1 LTDWK
6 NRIIGHGDEPLDEIL
21 FNPANWRIH
30 PKAQQEALEGVLSQ
44 VGFVQDVIINKQTGH
59 LVDGHLRCQV
69 AARNG
74 EKTIPAVYVDLTP
87 EEESLILATIDPL
100 SAMAATDKQK
110 LDDLLHA
117 VQSDDARVQEMM
129 SGLAE
134 REGLEFGKQEPA
146 DAEPQIDRAAELN
159 EKWQVKTGDLWQ
171 IGEHR
176 LLCGDSTKREDVE
189 RVIQTNKAS
198 MCFTSPPYAEQR
210 DYKIGYFD
218 WLELMTGVSEQ
229 AIFACKENASI
240 LINLGLVHVDGKVF
254 RYWDPWID
262 WMEENEQPLYGW
274 YVWDK
279 MSGLIGDWRGRLA
292 PAHEWIFHFANKPNR
307 ANKTAP
313 TKYAEN
319 GVTHYKKDKVGLRE
333 KSGKMTGFTMAGEQ
347 VNATKVIDS
356 VIRCQPQ
363 RGGIPG
369 HPAPFSVEF
378 ASTLIEVYSQ
388 VGEYVYEPFCGSGT
402 SIVACQNLGRMSLS
416 VELEPQYCAVI
427 LERMATAFPD
437 IEIERL

>member
-1 LTDWK
+1 MTDWK

-129 SGLAE
+129 NGLAE

-159 EKWQVKTGDLWQ
+159 EKWQVKTGDLYR
-171 IGEHR
+171 IGEHK

-189 RVIQTNKAS
+189 RVMQGELCGACVTD
-198 MCFTSPPYAEQR
+198 SPYGINREGIENDDPEGLQ
-210 DYKIGYFD
+210 DL
-218 WLELMTGVSEQ
+218 LEGVLSVMP
-229 AIFACKENASI
+229 I
-240 LINLGLVHVDGKVF
+240 
-254 RYWDPWID
+254 
-262 WMEENEQPLYGW
+262 
-274 YVWDK
+274 
-279 MSGLIGDWRGRLA
+279 
-292 PAHEWIFHFANKPNR
+292 
-307 ANKTAP
+307 
-313 TKYAEN
+313 EN
-319 GVTHYKKDKVGLRE
+319 GVIINFQSPRLFPVWLDAIRKAGHKFERMIWMYKPNDVCYPWRGWLQ
-333 KSGKMTGFTMAGEQ
+333 KSEAIL
-347 VNATKVIDS
+347 VS
-356 VIRCQPQ
+356 
-363 RGGIPG
+363 
-369 HPAPFSVEF
+369 S
-378 ASTLIEVYSQ
+378 
-388 VGEYVYEPFCGSGT
+388 VGEPSFILAEPYAHDTYTSNWSNETKGKVDGWHGSIKPLPLIQDLVSRVAGVLWEPFCGSGT
-402 SIVACQNLGRMSLS
+402 TMVACQNLSRKCRAIEIS
-416 VELEPQYCAVI
+416 PNYCAVI
-427 LERMATAFPD
+427 LERMQTAFPD
-437 IEIERL
+437 IEIEHLQ